1 MTLFVVSLYAVSGDE
16 ISVCM
21 EIKDGEHSQREKFT
35 LGASD
40 IADLG
45 VDVGECDREKYD
57 AICNASE
64 IHRAVRLG
72 ANLLGYG
79 RASEKA
85 LAIKLIRKGISKDVA
100 TEAVRRLR
108 ECGYIDPD
116 RDAVAHA
123 ELCSRK
129 LWGRKRIASELYEK
143 GYSDSSIKRAIAEL
157 EETVDFVEVCYERI
171 SRLGELP
178 EDRDKM
184 RKIIAS
190 LVRYGFS
197 TDEIKEAINRMKRTE
212 FD

>member
-1 MTLFVVSLYAVSGDE
+1 MTLFVESLYAVSSDE
-16 ISVCM
+16 IAVCM
-21 EIKDGEHSQREKFT
+21 EIRDGERTQREKFT
-35 LGASD
+35 LGAVD

-45 VDVGECDREKYD
+45 VVVGECDREKYD
-57 AICNASE
+57 AIRNASE
-64 IHRAVRLG
+64 THRAVRLG

-85 LAIKLIRKGISKDVA
+85 LVRKLIMKGISKEVA

-116 RDAVAHA
+116 RDAAAHA
-123 ELCSRK
+123 ELCTRK
-129 LWGRKRIASELYEK
+129 LWGRRRITAELYQK
-143 GYSDSSIKRAIAEL
+143 GYSDQSIKKAIAEL
-157 EETVDFVEVCYERI
+157 EQTVDFSELCYERL

-184 RKIIAS
+184 RKLVAS

-197 TDEIKEAINRMKRTE
+197 SDEIKEAIKRAL
-212 FD
+212 